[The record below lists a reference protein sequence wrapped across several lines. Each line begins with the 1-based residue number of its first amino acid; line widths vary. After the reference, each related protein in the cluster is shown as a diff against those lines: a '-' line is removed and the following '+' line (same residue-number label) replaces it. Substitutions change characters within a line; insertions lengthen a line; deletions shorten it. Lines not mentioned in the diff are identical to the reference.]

1 LAAGKLLTEEFPC
14 EKRRD
19 ERLARK
25 DERGHPG
32 RHAEVLRVVAAA
44 ELHRVHEE
52 PGDREVS
59 PLGPPRRPAHAYE
72 KEQRA
77 EAQQA
82 EGEAQREEGEGRRVL
97 QAGLGED
104 IAAAPDGD
112 EIPGEQ
118 RSYFRWLRRTS

>member
-1 LAAGKLLTEEFPC
+1 M
-14 EKRRD
+14 
-19 ERLARK
+19 
-25 DERGHPG
+25 
-32 RHAEVLRVVAAA
+32 AAA

-59 PLGPPRRPAHAYE
+59 PLGRPRRPARLHE
-72 KEQRA
+72 KEDRA
-77 EAQQA
+77 EAEQA
-82 EGEAQREEGEGRRVL
+82 EGEAQREESEGRRVL

-118 RSYFRWLRRTS
+118 RSYFKLLRKTS